1 MLASFCQNF
10 TVTLKMSFHGRLV
23 GKSALVTG
31 GGSGIGR
38 SVCQVFAREGASVA
52 IVDINEEG
60 IRETQSNLATDHGN
74 IHFAIKADVTSS
86 KETKQIFRTAEEK
99 LDRKISIVVNCAG
112 ITRKVSFDEMSE
124 SQFDDVINVN
134 LKGTFLVSQE
144 FIASL
149 KNSKEETIR
158 GSLINISSLAGIK
171 GFPNQSNYCASKF
184 GVIGLTKT
192 IAQEYA
198 RHRVRSNAVLPGW
211 TETPLLSINVKESV
225 QESIAQ
231 EIPMGR
237 IGTPEEI
244 ANACLFLA
252 SDESSYVNGACL
264 EVSGGY
270 HC

>member
-1 MLASFCQNF
+1 
-10 TVTLKMSFHGRLV
+10 MSFNGRLV
-23 GKSALVTG
+23 GKAALVTG

-38 SVCQVFAREGASVA
+38 SVCQIFAREGASMA

-60 IRETQSNLATDHGN
+60 IQETLSNLATDHCN
-74 IHFAIKADVTSS
+74 IHFAIKADVSSS

-144 FIASL
+144 FVASL
-149 KNSKEETIR
+149 KNSNEGTTG
-158 GSLINISSLAGIK
+158 GSLINISSLAGIR
-171 GFPNQSNYCASKF
+171 GYHNHSSYSASKF

-192 IAQEYA
+192 IALEYA

-211 TETPLLSINVKESV
+211 TETPLVAKNVKKSDL
-225 QESIAQ
+225 ESIAQ

-237 IGTPEEI
+237 TGKPVEI

-270 HC
+270 LC